1 LFREFRPAFARK
13 LAQLREPIAGADNL
27 RFPARRI
34 LDLIGDKWTP
44 VVLYCIS
51 LREVRRFNELQRQIP
66 DISKKMLIQTLR
78 NLERDGLVERTVYQ
92 QVPPKTEYRLTE
104 DGRRLREPIS
114 QLCAWAMENEAF
126 VTRLFARRDNLKGHT
141 TYKGEAPARR
151 TFIRCVI
158 DFCTMPKGRF
168 VWSEAEIRTDT
179 QPTFYIFFN
188 LGDGRDQASA
198 A

>member
-1 LFREFRPAFARK
+1 MSRK
-13 LAQLREPIAGADNL
+13 DGASADNL
-27 RFPARRI
+27 RFPARRV

-104 DGRRLREPIS
+104 DDRRLR
-114 QLCAWAMENEAF
+114 
-126 VTRLFARRDNLKGHT
+126 G
-141 TYKGEAPARR
+141 
-151 TFIRCVI
+151 I
-158 DFCTMPKGRF
+158 DLAIVR
-168 VWSEAEIRTDT
+168 
-179 QPTFYIFFN
+179 
-188 LGDGRDQASA
+188 LGDGKRGFRNKSFCSP
-198 A
+198 